1 MIHFIGLAHTEF
13 NKDKFSHCA
22 FTAKAVR
29 TVEMLRATGR
39 EVRVYWGDQL
49 MGHEWQQE
57 HFGTYSADDLPP
69 LLWDANLPYWQ
80 EFNQACVYHIDQTI
94 QPGDI
99 IALVGGPISQCVADA
114 FPGYTII
121 EPGVGYEGLGTN
133 TFACFESYAWMHNRY
148 GAHGIPND
156 RPFDAVIPNAV
167 EPDKWSMADS
177 DGYALF
183 VGRCISRKGPHV
195 AAQIAKAA
203 GLDLVMAGGGVAF
216 KEPGLIVATDG
227 TVIEGDHVTHIGGVS
242 GEDRRWLFA
251 HAQVFICPTLYVGP
265 WEGVHAEA
273 MMSGVPVVAPDCGVF
288 TETLPAGYR
297 YRTLNQAVAAVHA
310 GAQTRGEAWRERAIR
325 KCSTKVCTAMYDSW
339 FDRLESLQDGRNGWY
354 G

>member
-1 MIHFIGLAHTEF
+1 MIHLVGLPHTVFDAEI
-13 NKDKFSHCA
+13 SSSCA

-29 TVEMLRATGR
+29 LADMIKATGR
-39 EVRVYWGDQL
+39 EVTVYWG
-49 MGHEWQQE
+49 
-57 HFGTYSADDLPP
+57 SAEERAKYFPNYDPAELPAIG
-69 LLWDANLPYWQ
+69 WNDKLPYWV
-80 EFNQACVYHIDQTI
+80 EFNQRCIRQIKETI
-94 QPGDI
+94 QPNDI
-99 IALVGGPISQCVADA
+99 IALVGGPISQVVADV
-114 FPGYTII
+114 FPNHTIC

-148 GAHGIPND
+148 GAYGIGD
-156 RPFDAVIPNAV
+156 GRFFDTVIPNAV
-167 EPDKWSMADS
+167 DPAKWSMADS

-183 VGRCISRKGPHV
+183 VGRLISRKGPD
-195 AAQIAKAA
+195 IAGEIARA
-203 GLDLVMAGGGVAF
+203 VGMPLVLAGGGVDHVG
-216 KEPGLIVATDG
+216 PGLVVATDG
-227 TVIEGDHVTHIGGVS
+227 TQIRGDVTHVGAVS

-251 HAQVFICPTLYVGP
+251 HAEVFICPTRYIGP

-273 MMSGVPVVAPDCGVF
+273 MMSGVPVVAPDYGVF

-339 FDRLESLQDGRNGWY
+339 FDRLESLRDGRNGWY